1 MKDREQNELELL
13 KGQIVVFDEFSTKS
27 PIFMSPESGAG
38 IALVKPDGRLTT
50 KHHFPVK
57 KDFFAIFNPLT
68 RLFTFS
74 WFCKNIFKIHFPEIQ
89 VSPHDLERGI

>member
-50 KHHFPVK
+50 KHHFPAK
-57 KDFFAIFNPLT
+57 KDFFAIFNSLT

-74 WFCKNIFKIHFPEIQ
+74 CFLQEYFLD
-89 VSPHDLERGI
+89 SPHDLERGI